1 MAKSSS
7 LLTLKPGNLRLSR
20 LGAAIVMTSTF
31 VKSFSGSLTGISN
44 FFAVFDRNVNV
55 IRKDQV
61 TSSSFGPAALVKPW
75 KKQSPSAKIRIS
87 PLMPSMITSRKS
99 SKCTATIPGRLPAII
114 TSTIKLFFRP
124 W

>member
-1 MAKSSS
+1 
-7 LLTLKPGNLRLSR
+7 
-20 LGAAIVMTSTF
+20 MTSTF

-61 TSSSFGPAALVKPW
+61 TSSSFGPAAPVKPW
-75 KKQSPSAKIRIS
+75 KKQSPGAKIRIS